1 MRAAQFI
8 PVPYSDWFPSIKE
21 KTYYLWNESW
31 RTEGRELRT
40 LKVRPGKWKS
50 ATMKLNRS
58 EEVVINR
65 LRLGHTHMTHGYLMD
80 DNSLGQRPVCEW
92 CGAALLTVHHIIVEC
107 QGLQRER
114 SRMMAT
120 TKQREWNMKNLLSD
134 GGKIHVVLEFL
145 RMTNIF
151 DHI

>member
-1 MRAAQFI
+1 MCSSSVVLIVII
-8 PVPYSDWFPSIKE
+8 PSCVFGIE
-21 KTYYLWNESW
+21 VTCYYCI
-31 RTEGRELRT
+31 RD
-40 LKVRPGKWKS
+40 V
-50 ATMKLNRS
+50 AKLV
-58 EEVVINR
+58 EV
-65 LRLGHTHMTHGYLMD
+65 G
-80 DNSLGQRPVCEW
+80 PVCER

-114 SRMMAT
+114 RRRMET